1 MRNLLT
7 LLLLLIVLGCNAFP
21 QPSDDNKLLNS
32 NTDGNNPSHNTSVLS
47 KKQWAHGA
55 ENCDGNQDPILDIYQ
70 HTLDTFIIRQNKCL
84 TYEAPFIYILIGKER
99 ILVIDTGAI
108 EKAEEFSLHAQIKS
122 AIGLMH
128 QDKKWLVIHTHS
140 HRDHTAGDQAFS
152 AQSKV
157 KLVGTKATD
166 IQEFFG
172 FQSWPNEIA
181 HVELGERKVTI
192 IPTPGHQEEAISI
205 YDPTTQWLLTGDSL
219 YPGKIY
225 IKNWQAYNTSIR
237 RLLDFSNQHVIK
249 AILGAHIEMTNQ
261 PGRDYPIGTQYQ
273 PNEHP
278 LDLSV
283 SDLHKLNFTLEKYQE
298 EAPDNALVFDNFIVE
313 PMGFFQR
320 TMSDIFRFF
329 NT

>member
-7 LLLLLIVLGCNAFP
+7 LLLLLTIWGCNAFP
-21 QPSDDNKLLNS
+21 QISDDNKQFNS
-32 NTDGNNPSHNTSVLS
+32 NINFNTPPQHTSILS
-47 KKQWAHGA
+47 KKQWFHGA
-55 ENCDGNQDPILDIYQ
+55 ENCNNNSHPALDIYQ
-70 HTLDTFIIRQNKCL
+70 HDVNTFIIRQNKCL
-84 TYEAPFIYILIGKER
+84 TFEAPFIYILIGQNK
-99 ILVIDTGAI
+99 IVVLDTGDIDTDAN
-108 EKAEEFSLHAQIKS
+108 FSLYTQIKS

-128 QDKKWLVIHTHS
+128 QDKEWVVIHTHS

-157 KLVGTKATD
+157 KLIGTKAND
-166 IQEFFG
+166 IQAFFG
-172 FQSWPNEIA
+172 FKNWPNEVA
-181 HVELGERKVTI
+181 HIQLGKRELTI

-205 YDPTTQWLLTGDSL
+205 YDPATQWLLTGDSL

-225 IKNWQAYNTSIR
+225 IKNWQTYNKSIR
-237 RLLDFSNQHVIK
+237 RLVDFSNQHMIK

-261 PGRDYPIGTQYQ
+261 PGRYYPIGTQYQ

-283 SDLHKLNFTLEKYQE
+283 SDLQKLSFTLEKYQE
-298 EAPDNALVFDNFIVE
+298 EAPDNALVFDSFIVE

-320 TMSDIFRFF
+320 TVSNIVRFF